1 MGGVADFVGDVV
13 GGVVEGV
20 GDVVEGVVDVAG
32 DIVETVGETVVN
44 TVEAA
49 IDDPIK
55 TIATVAAVA
64 TGNAYLI
71 PYINAADVV
80 ADGGDL
86 GDAAK
91 AFGTAY
97 VAQGVANYVAADL
110 SAANT
115 FDTTPF
121 TEQTAMLASQ
131 NAGLVPY
138 DQLSTAIG
146 SAAGASTGTALRGG
160 DFEDILTS
168 GLGAGAGSYVGQE
181 VRGGTADLLGPTG
194 SKIAG
199 NVAGATTSGVIR
211 GQDFNEVLG
220 SSFVNNLINV
230 NLANMNAGAGN
241 KPAETKT
248 TTKAEYDGLSDLD
261 KEFVDMAV
269 ATGTDLDTAVKYA
282 MANPTSQT
290 SMQDG
295 VQYANVDTGTRIDV
309 PYDNS
314 QEGYSQPEFKYGSN
328 GEVYERT
335 EDGTYKQMED
345 FKIDS
350 TGQILT
356 KEGDNWIETG
366 SFAKGTE
373 GMRSGDSE
381 RYLNQEELSQ
391 GYYYASDGSMRTP
404 EGTYFLK
411 LYGTNETSP
420 DVIQAEPGSTLD
432 QAVSKIGGLLGL
444 GGGDPNSAY
453 RALFGGGAYIPGSFD
468 ASGSFVPI
476 AWGTKENEQAV
487 QWMDAV
493 LEDPNATESDKQLAR
508 QAQNKIRAGEVGGG
522 GGGGSGESAGGGGT
536 TSTTG
541 GAPSGESSSY
551 IANTVNSLKNAGYED
566 SDIATFLSNNLGVD
580 KNQANDL
587 ILASVNYTG
596 SGSTGTGTGGGGT
609 GGTTGAGTGIDA
621 GTGGG
626 TGGGTGTGTG
636 GGTGDGS
643 GTGDGEGGGTGAL
656 DGTGGGTSTSGGG
669 TGGGTPTTPTT
680 PSGGLT
686 TASQALSYGSRG
698 ASSGSSTGAL
708 PKNLN
713 PTYLSAAPAEDSTMN
728 LGQLKQLYPQLSGV
742 DPRLLQILTGRSKS
756 GLSADQGG
764 GATSFSGTN
773 LITPSAGFPA
783 RASGQNQA
791 GVTAFA
797 PTNDL
802 MNNSYDAMSA
812 AGLRSLGA
820 LPSGGSPYGLK
831 GGGKVENR
839 NSAPH
844 IPEFITGKTGHY
856 VDGKGDGQSDDIPAM
871 LADGE
876 YVFDADTVS
885 ALGNGSSK
893 AGAQLLDHFRES
905 LREHKRS
912 APTDKIPPA
921 ASPLQYMKE
930 ALKRHKG

>member
-32 DIVETVGETVVN
+32 DIVETVGDTVVN

-49 IDDPIK
+49 IDDPVK

-64 TGNAYLI
+64 SGNAYLI

-80 ADGGDL
+80 ADGGSL

-110 SAANT
+110 SAANQ

-121 TEQTAMLASQ
+121 SEQTSMLASQ
-131 NAGLVPY
+131 NAGLVST

-146 SAAGASTGTALRGG
+146 SGAGSAVGTAIGGG
-160 DFEDILTS
+160 DAGDILLS
-168 GLGAGAGSYVGQE
+168 GLGGGAGSYVGQE
-181 VRGGTADLLGPTG
+181 VKADTADLLGKTG
-194 SKIAG
+194 STIAG
-199 NVAGATTSGVIR
+199 NVAGATTSGLIR
-211 GQDFNEVLG
+211 GQDVNQIFG
-220 SSFVNNLINV
+220 SSLVNNLINV
-230 NLANMNAGAGN
+230 NLANMNSGVGN
-241 KPAETKT
+241 QPTQKT
-248 TTKAEYDGLSDLD
+248 ADATSGYESLSDID
-261 KEFVDMAV
+261 KQFVDMAV
-269 ATGTDLDTAVKYA
+269 ATGTDLDTAVNYA
-282 MANPTSQT
+282 MANPTLQT
-290 SMQDG
+290 SMQEG
-295 VQYANVDTGTRIDV
+295 VQYANLDTGVRTDAGV
-309 PYDNS
+309 GGGEEDTT
-314 QEGYSQPEFKYGSN
+314 EGYSQPEFKYGAN

-345 FKIDS
+345 FKLDS

-356 KEGDNWIETG
+356 KDGDNWTETG
-366 SFAKGTE
+366 SYAKGTE
-373 GMRSGDSE
+373 IMRSGEDE
-381 RYLNQEELSQ
+381 RQLTQDELNQ

-411 LYGTNETSP
+411 IYGTNETSP

-453 RALFGGGAYIPGSFD
+453 KALFGGGAYIPGAFD
-468 ASGSFVPI
+468 ASGAFVPI
-476 AWGTKENEQAV
+476 AWGTKENEQAI

-508 QAQNKIRAGEVGGG
+508 QALNKIKAGEVGGG
-522 GGGGSGESAGGGGT
+522 SGETVGGGGT
-536 TSTTG
+536 TTATG
-541 GAPSGESSSY
+541 GAPTGASSSY
-551 IANTVNSLKNAGYED
+551 ISNTVNSLKNAGYED
-566 SDIATFLSNNLGVD
+566 SDIVTFLSNNLGVD

-609 GGTTGAGTGIDA
+609 GGTTGASTGADA

-643 GTGDGEGGGTGAL
+643 GTGGGEGGGTGTL

-669 TGGGTPTTPTT
+669 TGGGGTPSTPT
-680 PSGGLT
+680 GGLT
-686 TASQALSYGSRG
+686 TASQALSYGSTG
-698 ASSGSSTGAL
+698 TSSGTSSGAL
-708 PKNLN
+708 PKNLT
-713 PTYLSAAPAEDSTMN
+713 PTYLSAAPIEDSTMN
-728 LGQLKQLYPQLSGV
+728 LGQLKQLYPQLAGV
-742 DPRLLQILTGRSKS
+742 DPRLLQILSGRSKS
-756 GLSADQGG
+756 GLGGDQGG
-764 GATSFSGTN
+764 GSTAFSGTN
-773 LITPSAGFPA
+773 LITPSAGYPS
-783 RASGQNQA
+783 RASGQEQM
-791 GVTAFA
+791 GVAAFM

-820 LPSGGSPYGLK
+820 LPSAGSPYGLK

>member
-32 DIVETVGETVVN
+32 DIVETVGDTVVN

-49 IDDPIK
+49 IDDPVK

-146 SAAGASTGTALRGG
+146 SAAGASTGTALAGG
-160 DFEDILTS
+160 DIGDILTS

-181 VRGGTADLLGPTG
+181 VRGETADLLGPTG

-211 GQDFNEVLG
+211 GQDFNQVLG

-230 NLANMNAGAGN
+230 NLANMNSGAGN
-241 KPAETKT
+241 QPTEKKT
-248 TTKAEYDGLSDLD
+248 DSNTAYNSLSDID
-261 KEFVDMAV
+261 KQFVDMAV
-269 ATGTDLDTAVKYA
+269 ATGTDLDTAVNYA
-282 MANPTSQT
+282 MANPTLET
-290 SMQDG
+290 SMQEG
-295 VQYANVDTGTRIDV
+295 VQYADLDTGVRTDAG
-309 PYDNS
+309 YGGGEEDTT
-314 QEGYSQPEFKYGSN
+314 EGYSQPEFKYGAN

-345 FKIDS
+345 FKLDS

-356 KEGDNWIETG
+356 KEGDNWTETG
-366 SFAKGTE
+366 SYAKGTE
-373 GMRSGDSE
+373 IMRSGEDE
-381 RYLNQEELSQ
+381 RQLTQDELRE

-411 LYGTNETSP
+411 IYGTNETSP

-444 GGGDPNSAY
+444 GGGDPNAAY
-453 RALFGGGAYIPGSFD
+453 SALFGGGAYIPGSFD

-476 AWGTKENEQAV
+476 AWGTKENEQAI

-493 LEDPNATESDKQLAR
+493 LEDPNATDSDKQLAR
-508 QAQNKIRAGEVGGG
+508 QALNKIRAGEVGGG
-522 GGGGSGESAGGGGT
+522 SGEAVGGGGT
-536 TSTTG
+536 TTATG
-541 GAPSGESSSY
+541 GAPTGASSSY
-551 IANTVNSLKNAGYED
+551 ISNTVNSLKSAGYDD
-566 SDIATFLSNNLGVD
+566 SDIATFLSSNLGVD
-580 KNQANDL
+580 KNQANEL
-587 ILASVNYTG
+587 ILASVDYTG
-596 SGSTGTGTGGGGT
+596 SGTTGTSTGGGGT
-609 GGTTGAGTGIDA
+609 GGTTGASTGADA

-626 TGGGTGTGTG
+626 TGGGTGEGTGGATGDGTGVGTGTG
-636 GGTGDGS
+636 GGSGAGTGAGS
-643 GTGDGEGGGTGAL
+643 GTGGTGT
-656 DGTGGGTSTSGGG
+656 GTGSGGV
-669 TGGGTPTTPTT
+669 T
-680 PSGGLT
+680 GGLT

-708 PKNLN
+708 PKSLN

-783 RASGQNQA
+783 RASGQSQA